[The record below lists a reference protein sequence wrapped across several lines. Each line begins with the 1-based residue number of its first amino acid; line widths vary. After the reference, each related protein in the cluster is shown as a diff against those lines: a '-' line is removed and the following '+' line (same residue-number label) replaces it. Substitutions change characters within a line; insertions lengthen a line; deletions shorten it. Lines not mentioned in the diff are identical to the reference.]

1 MKYLSTIILG
11 FSVLLLTPSAYAC
24 SCADNNH
31 SFIQN
36 AEKAKLVIRGKVL
49 EYHWYK
55 GDKSET
61 RPPLAMTVA
70 VKEVYAGATTSKT
83 IMVWGDNGI
92 ICRPYVSQFPVGTEW
107 VLALSPDS
115 WSKKGE
121 LAISSCGEYSLKVNG
136 SNVMGKVIDGSA
148 KGKGKSQVM
157 SLPSFRKLFK
167 STL

>member
-1 MKYLSTIILG
+1 MKYLSAMILG
-11 FSVLLLTPSAYAC
+11 FSVLWLTPSAYAC

-36 AEKAKLVIRGKVL
+36 TENAKLVIRGKVL
-49 EYHWYK
+49 AYHWYK
-55 GDKSET
+55 EDKTKT

-70 VKEVYAGATTSKT
+70 VKEVYAGAATSKT
-83 IMVWGDNGI
+83 IMVWGDDGI
-92 ICRPYVSQFPVGTEW
+92 MCRPYVIQFPVGTEW

-121 LAISSCGEYSLKVNG
+121 LAISGCGEYSLKVNG
-136 SNVMGKVIDGSA
+136 SNVTGKVTDRSA
-148 KGKGKSQVM
+148 KGKSQVM

>member
-1 MKYLSTIILG
+1 MKYLSAIILG

-49 EYHWYK
+49 AYHWYK
-55 GDKSET
+55 EDKT

-70 VKEVYAGATTSKT
+70 VKEVYAGGATSKI

-107 VLALSPDS
+107 ILALSPDS

-121 LAISSCGEYSLKVNG
+121 LAISGCGEYSLKVNG
-136 SNVMGKVIDGSA
+136 SNVTGKVTDGSA
-148 KGKGKSQVM
+148 KSKGKSQVM